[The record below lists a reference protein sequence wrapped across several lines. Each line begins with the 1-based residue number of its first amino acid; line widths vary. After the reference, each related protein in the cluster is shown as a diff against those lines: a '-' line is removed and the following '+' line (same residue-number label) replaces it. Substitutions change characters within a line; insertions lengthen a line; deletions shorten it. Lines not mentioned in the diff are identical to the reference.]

1 MAHLLALQDVTRAI
15 CALGIKAQ
23 PRKLIVAEA
32 LKAVLDEGRRGNP
45 PKGLGYSAG
54 IDVVPTKW
62 LSSFMGPTKRS
73 GCSKQ

>member
-54 IDVVPTKW
+54 ID
-62 LSSFMGPTKRS
+62 RS
-73 GCSKQ
+73 TYKMAQLLHGANQKVRLL